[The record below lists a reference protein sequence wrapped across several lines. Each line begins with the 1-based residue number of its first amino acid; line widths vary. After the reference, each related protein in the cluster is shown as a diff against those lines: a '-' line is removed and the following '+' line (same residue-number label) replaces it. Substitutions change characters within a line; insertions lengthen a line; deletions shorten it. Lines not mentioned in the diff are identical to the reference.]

1 MNYFLISWTNEG
13 LECVVDVTEDHPD
26 NFNVKLAMSMLAMM
40 SGEKHPDNL
49 ASHIGW
55 QIKMRAQFNPQRQTE
70 AYVIGTDLDLETGQE
85 FAQDDI
91 QALVNFTREKHYYK
105 VIDTRNLVKESVI
118 V

>member
-26 NFNVKLAMSMLAMM
+26 NFNVNLAMAMM

-49 ASHIGW
+49 ASHIGY

-70 AYVIGTDLDLETGQE
+70 AYVIGTDLDLETVQE
-85 FAQDDI
+85 FAQTDI
-91 QALVNFTREKHYYK
+91 QALVNFTREKHFYK

>member
-70 AYVIGTDLDLETGQE
+70 AYVIGTDLDLETVQE
-85 FAQDDI
+85 FADSDI
-91 QALVNFTREKHYYK
+91 QALVDFTREKHFYK
-105 VIDTRNLVKESVI
+105 VIDTRNLVRESVI
-118 V
+118 S